1 MENVNILIALAVDLV
16 VSLLVVLLVWLISKR
31 VRKIL
36 GTQPPTQS
44 KMKRDLFSSGE
55 GSIKAKP
62 RKIFFDTYIYIA
74 FFVLF
79 DVAVFILATTF
90 FVSGN
95 NVIATS
101 LIYTGIVFITLI
113 VAVKRK
119 YAREAMD
126 PLPEGGSEQ

>member
-1 MENVNILIALAVDLV
+1 MEDANIIIALVIDLG
-16 VSLLVVLLVWLISKR
+16 VSLIVVLLVWLISKR

-62 RKIFFDTYIYIA
+62 RKVFFDTYIYIA

-79 DVAVFILATTF
+79 DVSVFILATAF

-95 NVIATS
+95 NAIAAS
-101 LIYTGIVFITLI
+101 LIYTGIVLLTLI

-119 YAREAMD
+119 YARDAMD
-126 PLPEGGSEQ
+126 PLPEGGSE

>member
-1 MENVNILIALAVDLV
+1 MENIFLAFVIVLGGSV
-16 VSLLVVLLVWLISKR
+16 LVVLLVWLLSRR

-44 KMKRDLFSSGE
+44 KMKRALFSSGE
-55 GSIKAKP
+55 GSIKAEP
-62 RKIFFDTYIYIA
+62 RRVFFDTYIYIA
-74 FFVLF
+74 LFVLF
-79 DVAVFILATTF
+79 EVAVFILTTAF

-95 NVIATS
+95 NMIAAS

-126 PLPEGGSEQ
+126 PLPEEGSE